1 MEAVI
6 DGCGLCRMPNDFAG
20 PNEMEL
26 VLRITLPTRFTS
38 PERTT
43 LQEAILSGCKRRQCG
58 KRVQY

>member
-6 DGCGLCRMPNDFAG
+6 ERRDLGRMPNDFVG

-58 KRVQY
+58 KRVP

>member
-6 DGCGLCRMPNDFAG
+6 ERRGLGRAPNDSDSSKKV
-20 PNEMEL
+20 EL
-26 VLRITLPTRFTS
+26 VLRILPTRFTS

-58 KRVQY
+58 KRVP